1 MQKLKSKI
9 GANFPMIKNIYL
21 LEKFSR
27 EFVTPSA
34 MMDATRL
41 PECAIAPP
49 LAGDIVNTSSFS
61 PISLADA

>member
-9 GANFPMIKNIYL
+9 GANFPMIKKIYL

-27 EFVTPSA
+27 EFATLSA

-41 PECAIAPP
+41 PECAIDPP
-49 LAGDIVNTSSFS
+49 LVGDIVNTPSFS
-61 PISLADA
+61 PISPADA